1 MKHTLLAT
9 TALTA
14 LVAFTG
20 GASAEVTVSG
30 SARIGL
36 MTTEGAAATSTAAVA
51 GALDVFEVDT
61 GKYLT
66 TTYAVGAASTALYT
80 QGIGGNTAST
90 LNQGAALSAT
100 EIAATNVTNDLQAII
115 VDIQRDISQ
124 LDTATGSAAAVQL
137 AEDLALAQGL
147 LASAR
152 GAVASSTAAG
162 ADTTTGVNRVRVSF
176 AMSGETD
183 DGGISFGASMRA
195 DGAGNAA
202 TSGGNSHGSAH
213 ISGAFGKIKAGD
225 LGGADK
231 DAAGHIA
238 GVGLTG
244 LGTKEEITYQ
254 AGGHNLGYEFSTNGI
269 TFGYSQNTA
278 VQTGS
283 NSAMGLKWSG
293 DMGGTTVT
301 VGIGTSKVGTSTQ
314 NTVSAAV
321 SMGGLTVK
329 AISSTNDNGPV
340 VAAVAGRAQSGIAAT
355 AQYRAAVAEDTT
367 PDTDHTGM
375 SISYAMDAMSV
386 TAFTRTEATAGTA
399 DKDYSGFGFAYD
411 MGGVTLKAGVVDAE
425 DISYADFGVS
435 FSF

>member
-9 TALTA
+9 TAL
-14 LVAFTG
+14 VAFTG
-20 GASAEVTVSG
+20 GAYAGVTVSG

-36 MTTEGAAATSTAAVA
+36 MTTEGAAAKTTAATA
-51 GALDVFEVDT
+51 AALDVFEVDT

-66 TTYAVGAASTALYT
+66 TTYAVGIASTALYT

-90 LNQGAALSAT
+90 LNGGAALSAT

-115 VDIQRDISQ
+115 VDIKRTIAQM
-124 LDTATGSAAAVQL
+124 DTAVGSAADVQL
-137 AEDLALAQGL
+137 ATDLATAEAL

-152 GAVASSTAAG
+152 GTAASTVAAG

-183 DGGISFGASMRA
+183 SGMAFGASMRA
-195 DGAGNAA
+195 DGAGKAA
-202 TSGGNSHGSAH
+202 TSGGGAHGSAH

-231 DAAGHIA
+231 DAAGHIS

-244 LGTKEEITYQ
+244 LGTNEEITYQ

-293 DMGGTTVT
+293 DMGGTTLT
-301 VGIGTSKVGTSTQ
+301 VGVGTSKVGTSTQ

-340 VAAVAGRAQSGIAAT
+340 VAAVTGRAQTGATAAT
-355 AQYRAAVAEDTT
+355 SYRAAVDEDTT

-386 TAFTRTEATAGTA
+386 TAFTRTESTSGTA

>member
-1 MKHTLLAT
+1 
-9 TALTA
+9 

-20 GASAEVTVSG
+20 GAYAGVTVSG

-36 MTTEGAAATSTAAVA
+36 MTTEGAAAKTTAATA
-51 GALDVFEVDT
+51 AALDVFEVDT

-90 LNQGAALSAT
+90 LNGGAALSAT

-115 VDIQRDISQ
+115 VDIKRTIAQM
-124 LDTATGSAAAVQL
+124 DTAVGSAADVQL
-137 AEDLALAQGL
+137 ATDLATAEAL

-152 GAVASSTAAG
+152 GTAASTVAAG

-183 DGGISFGASMRA
+183 SGMAFGASMRA
-195 DGAGNAA
+195 DGAGKAA
-202 TSGGNSHGSAH
+202 TSGGGAHGSAH

-231 DAAGHIA
+231 DAAGHIS

-244 LGTKEEITYQ
+244 LGTNEEITYQ

-293 DMGGTTVT
+293 DMGGTTLT
-301 VGIGTSKVGTSTQ
+301 VGVGTSKVGTSTQ

-340 VAAVAGRAQSGIAAT
+340 IAAVTGRAQTGITTAT
-355 AQYRAAVAEDTT
+355 QYRAAVAEKTT

-386 TAFTRTEATAGTA
+386 TAFTRTESTTGKV

>member
-20 GASAEVTVSG
+20 GAFAGVTVSG

-36 MTTEGAAATSTAAVA
+36 MTTEGAAAKTTAAA
-51 GALDVFEVDT
+51 AAALDAFEAT
-61 GKYLT
+61 TATYLQD
-66 TTYAVGAASTALYT
+66 TYATGDMSAIIAT
-80 QGIGGNTAST
+80 
-90 LNQGAALSAT
+90 AALSAT
-100 EIAATNVTNDLQAII
+100 EIAATAIVAGLADVVAGIKKDRLDLVT
-115 VDIQRDISQ
+115 
-124 LDTATGSAAAVQL
+124 TAGSPAEIQL
-137 AEDLALAQGL
+137 ATDLATAEAL

-152 GAVASSTAAG
+152 GAEKSTVAAS

-176 AMSGETD
+176 AMTGDT
-183 DGGISFGASMRA
+183 DGGMAFGAGMRA
-195 DGAGNAA
+195 DGAGKAA
-202 TSGGNSHGSAH
+202 TSGGNAHGSAYV
-213 ISGAFGKIKAGD
+213 SGAFGKIKAGD

-238 GVGLTG
+238 GVGLSG
-244 LGTKEEITYQ
+244 LGTNEEIAYQ
-254 AGGHNLGYEFSTNGI
+254 AGGHNLGYEFSTNGL
-269 TFGYSQNTA
+269 TFGYSLNTA

-283 NSAMGLKWSG
+283 NSAMGIKYSG
-293 DMGGTTVT
+293 DLGGTTVT
-301 VGIGTSKVGTSTQ
+301 VGLGSSKVGTSTQ

-321 SMGGLTVK
+321 SMGGLTIK
-329 AISSTNDNGPV
+329 GISSTNDNGPV
-340 VAAVAGRAQSGIAAT
+340 IAEVTGRAQSGITAAL
-355 AQYRAAVAEDTT
+355 QYRAAVAEKTT

-386 TAFTRTEATAGTA
+386 TAFTRKEATSGSV

>member
-9 TALTA
+9 TAL
-14 LVAFTG
+14 VAFTG
-20 GASAEVTVSG
+20 GAFAGVTVTG

-36 MTTEGAAATSTAAVA
+36 KTTEGAAAKTTAATA
-51 GALDVFEVDT
+51 AALDVFEVDT

-66 TTYAVGAASTALYT
+66 TTYAVGIASTALYT

-90 LNQGAALSAT
+90 LNGGAALSAA

-115 VDIQRDISQ
+115 VDIQRGIDQ
-124 LDTATGSAAAVQL
+124 LDTSVGSPAAIQL
-137 AEDLALAQGL
+137 ATDLATAQAL

-152 GAVASSTAAG
+152 GTAASTVAAG
-162 ADTTTGVNRVRVSF
+162 TDTTTGVNRVRVSF
-176 AMSGETD
+176 AMTGDT
-183 DGGISFGASMRA
+183 DGGMDFGASMRA
-195 DGAGNAA
+195 DGASKAA
-202 TSGGNSHGSAH
+202 TSGGNAHGSAYV
-213 ISGAFGKIKAGD
+213 SGSFGKIKAGD

-238 GVGLTG
+238 GVGLSG

-254 AGGHNLGYEFSTNGI
+254 AGGHNLGYEYSTNGLTI
-269 TFGYSQNTA
+269 GYSLNTA

-283 NSAMGLKWSG
+283 NSAMGLQYTG
-293 DMGGTTVT
+293 DLGGTKVT
-301 VGIGTSKVGTSTQ
+301 VGVGSSKVGTSTQ

-321 SMGGLTVK
+321 SMGGLTIK
-329 AISSTNDNGPV
+329 GISSTNDNGPV
-340 VAAVAGRAQSGIAAT
+340 VAAVAGRAQTGITAAL
-355 AQYRAAVAEDTT
+355 QYRAAVAEKTT

-386 TAFTRTEATAGTA
+386 TAFTRTESTSGSV

>member
-9 TALTA
+9 TAL
-14 LVAFTG
+14 VAFTG
-20 GASAEVTVSG
+20 GAYAGVTVSG

-36 MTTEGAAATSTAAVA
+36 MTTEGAAAKTTAATA
-51 GALDVFEVDT
+51 AALDVFEVDT

-66 TTYAVGAASTALYT
+66 TTYAVGIASTALYT

-90 LNQGAALSAT
+90 LNGGAALSAT

-115 VDIQRDISQ
+115 VDIKRTIAQM
-124 LDTATGSAAAVQL
+124 DTAVGSAADVQL
-137 AEDLALAQGL
+137 ATDLATAEAL

-152 GAVASSTAAG
+152 GTAASTVAAG

-183 DGGISFGASMRA
+183 SGMAFGASMRA
-195 DGAGNAA
+195 DGAGKAA
-202 TSGGNSHGSAH
+202 TSGGGAHGSAH

-231 DAAGHIA
+231 DAAGHIS

-244 LGTKEEITYQ
+244 LGTNEEITYQ

-293 DMGGTTVT
+293 DMGGTTLT
-301 VGIGTSKVGTSTQ
+301 VGVGTSKVGTSTQ

-340 VAAVAGRAQSGIAAT
+340 VAAVTGRAQTGATAAT
-355 AQYRAAVAEDTT
+355 SYRAAVAEDTT

-386 TAFTRTEATAGTA
+386 TAFTRTESTSGTA

>member
-1 MKHTLLAT
+1 MKHILLAS
-9 TALTA
+9 TA
-14 LVAFTG
+14 LVALTG
-20 GASAEVTVSG
+20 AAAAGVTVSG

-36 MTTEGAAATSTAAVA
+36 KTTEGSAAKTTAAVA
-51 GALDVFEVDT
+51 AALTQVQT
-61 GKYLT
+61 QSLQYLED
-66 TTYAVGAASTALYT
+66 TYAATSNTALAT
-80 QGIGGNTAST
+80 S
-90 LNQGAALSAT
+90 AALTAAQITATVTADVSAMIALIKTKILTNADPVGSAT
-100 EIAATNVTNDLQAII
+100 ALAYAADLA
-115 VDIQRDISQ
+115 
-124 LDTATGSAAAVQL
+124 TAEGFLNASRGSAV
-137 AEDLALAQGL
+137 
-147 LASAR
+147 
-152 GAVASSTAAG
+152 STVAAG

-176 AMSGETD
+176 AMTGDTESGIE
-183 DGGISFGASMRA
+183 FGASMRA
-195 DGAGNAA
+195 DGASKAA
-202 TSGGNSHGSAH
+202 TSGGNAHGSAH

-244 LGTKEEITYQ
+244 LGTKQEITYQ
-254 AGGHNLGYEFSTNGI
+254 AGGHNLGYEFSTNGL

-278 VQTGS
+278 VQTGG

-293 DMGGTTVT
+293 DLGGTAVT
-301 VGIGTSKVGTSTQ
+301 FGIGTSKVGTSTQ
-314 NTVSAAV
+314 NSVSAAV

-340 VAAVAGRAQSGIAAT
+340 VAAVTARAQSGIT
-355 AQYRAAVAEDTT
+355 SSTSYRAAVAEKTT
-367 PDTDHTGM
+367 PDTDHTGV

-386 TAFTRTEATAGTA
+386 TAFTRTESTSGSV

-425 DISYADFGVS
+425 DINYADFGVS

>member
-9 TALTA
+9 TAL
-14 LVAFTG
+14 VAFTG
-20 GASAEVTVSG
+20 GAYAGVTVSG

-36 MTTEGAAATSTAAVA
+36 MTTEGAAAKTTAATA
-51 GALDVFEVDT
+51 AALDVFEVDT

-66 TTYAVGAASTALYT
+66 TTYAIGAASTANMT
-80 QGIGGNTAST
+80 PANTAST
-90 LNQGAALSAT
+90 LNGGAALSAT

-115 VDIQRDISQ
+115 VDIKRTIAQM
-124 LDTATGSAAAVQL
+124 DTAVGSAADVQL
-137 AEDLALAQGL
+137 ATDLATAEAL

-152 GAVASSTAAG
+152 GTAASTVAAG

-183 DGGISFGASMRA
+183 SGMAFGASMRA
-195 DGAGNAA
+195 DGAGKAA
-202 TSGGNSHGSAH
+202 TSGGGAHGSAH

-231 DAAGHIA
+231 DAAGHIS

-244 LGTKEEITYQ
+244 LGTNEEITYQ

-293 DMGGTTVT
+293 DMGGTTLT
-301 VGIGTSKVGTSTQ
+301 VGVGTSKVGTSTQ

-340 VAAVAGRAQSGIAAT
+340 VAAVTGRAQTGATAAT
-355 AQYRAAVAEDTT
+355 SYRAAVDEDTT

-386 TAFTRTEATAGTA
+386 TAFTRTESTSGTA

>member
-9 TALTA
+9 TAL
-14 LVAFTG
+14 VAFTG
-20 GASAEVTVSG
+20 GAYAGVTVSG

-152 GAVASSTAAG
+152 GAAASSTAAG
-162 ADTTTGVNRVRVSF
+162 SDTTTGVNRVRVSF

-183 DGGISFGASMRA
+183 SGMAFGASMRA
-195 DGAGNAA
+195 DGAGKAA
-202 TSGGNSHGSAH
+202 TSGGNAHGSAH

-231 DAAGHIA
+231 DAAGHVS
-238 GVGLTG
+238 GVGLSG
-244 LGTKEEITYQ
+244 LGTNEEITYQ

-293 DMGGTTVT
+293 DLGGTTVT
-301 VGIGTSKVGTSTQ
+301 LGIGTSKVGTSTQ

-329 AISSTNDNGPV
+329 ALSSTNDNGPV
-340 VAAVAGRAQSGIAAT
+340 VAAVTGRAKTGITAAT
-355 AQYRAAVAEDTT
+355 SYRAAVAEDAT
-367 PDTDHTGM
+367 PDTDHTAM

>member
-9 TALTA
+9 TALVA
-14 LVAFTG
+14 LTG
-20 GASAEVTVSG
+20 AGSAIAGVTISG

-36 MTTEGAAATSTAAVA
+36 MTTEGAAATSTDAVTPNLTA
-51 GALDVFEVDT
+51 NQAVTLSYLDGVYGGT
-61 GKYLT
+61 LSSI
-66 TTYAVGAASTALYT
+66 STA
-80 QGIGGNTAST
+80 A
-90 LNQGAALSAT
+90 
-100 EIAATNVTNDLQAII
+100 E
-115 VDIQRDISQ
+115 
-124 LDTATGSAAAVQL
+124 SAAAIDASAMATIAGMLTDAQSKQAALMSATPTAEAQL
-137 AEDLALAQGL
+137 ATDIATLTSLKALAAG
-147 LASAR
+147 SN
-152 GAVASSTAAG
+152 ASSTAAG

-183 DGGISFGASMRA
+183 SGISFGASMRA

-202 TSGGNSHGSAH
+202 TSGGGAHGSQY

-231 DAAGHIA
+231 DAAGHIS

-244 LGTKEEITYQ
+244 LGTNEEFTYQ
-254 AGGHNLGYEFSTNGI
+254 AGGHNLGYEFSTNGL

-293 DMGGTTVT
+293 DLGGTAVT
-301 VGIGTSKVGTSTQ
+301 IGLGTSKVGTSTQ
-314 NTVSAAV
+314 NTMSAAV
-321 SMGGLTVK
+321 SMGGLTIK
-329 AISSTNDNGPV
+329 AISSTNDNGPDTPLV
-340 VAAVAGRAQSGIAAT
+340 TAVAQTSSAAYVAAAAAVAA
-355 AQYRAAVAEDTT
+355 

-386 TAFTRTEATAGTA
+386 TAFTRTESTTGSA

-411 MGGVTLKAGVVDAE
+411 MGGVSLKAGVVDA
-425 DISYADFGVS
+425 DNTSLADFGVS

>member
-9 TALTA
+9 TAL
-14 LVAFTG
+14 VAFTG
-20 GASAEVTVSG
+20 GAYAGVTVSG

-36 MTTEGAAATSTAAVA
+36 MTTEGAAAKTTAATA
-51 GALDVFEVDT
+51 AALDVFEVDT

-66 TTYAVGAASTALYT
+66 TTYAVGIASTALYT

-90 LNQGAALSAT
+90 LNGGAALSAT

-115 VDIQRDISQ
+115 VDIKRTIAQM
-124 LDTATGSAAAVQL
+124 DTAVGSAADVQL
-137 AEDLALAQGL
+137 ATDLATAEAL

-152 GAVASSTAAG
+152 GTAASTVAAG

-183 DGGISFGASMRA
+183 SGMAFGASMRA
-195 DGAGNAA
+195 DGAGKAA
-202 TSGGNSHGSAH
+202 TSGGGAHGSAH

-244 LGTKEEITYQ
+244 LGTNEEFTYQ

-301 VGIGTSKVGTSTQ
+301 VGVGTSKVGTSTQ

-340 VAAVAGRAQSGIAAT
+340 VAAVTGRAKSGITAAT
-355 AQYRAAVAEDTT
+355 SYRAAADEDTT

-386 TAFTRTEATAGTA
+386 TAFTRTESTSGTA

-425 DISYADFGVS
+425 DISIADFGVS
-435 FSF
+435 FSL

>member
-36 MTTEGAAATSTAAVA
+36 MTTEGAAAKTTAAVA
-51 GALDVFEVDT
+51 AALDTFERT
-61 GKYLT
+61 TAAYLQGA
-66 TTYAVGAASTALYT
+66 YATST
-80 QGIGGNTAST
+80 QST
-90 LNQGAALSAT
+90 LAGTAAVSAT
-100 EIAATNVTNDLQAII
+100 EIAATAMVAELADIVAGIKADRLALVT
-115 VDIQRDISQ
+115 
-124 LDTATGSAAAVQL
+124 TAGSAAEIQL
-137 AEDLALAQGL
+137 ATDLATAEALL
-147 LASAR
+147 LAAR
-152 GAVASSTAAG
+152 GAEASTVAAG

-231 DAAGHIA
+231 DAAGHVS
-238 GVGLTG
+238 GVGLSG
-244 LGTKEEITYQ
+244 LGTNEEITYQ

-293 DMGGTTVT
+293 DLGGTTVT

-355 AQYRAAVAEDTT
+355 TQYRAAVAEDAT

-386 TAFTRTEATAGTA
+386 TAFTRTEATAGKA

>member
-20 GASAEVTVSG
+20 GASAEVKVTG

-36 MTTEGAAATSTAAVA
+36 MTTEGAAAKDTAAVA
-51 GALDVFEVDT
+51 AALDTFER
-61 GKYLT
+61 G
-66 TTYAVGAASTALYT
+66 
-80 QGIGGNTAST
+80 TASYLQDT
-90 LNQGAALSAT
+90 YKTNAAYSILA
-100 EIAATNVTNDLQAII
+100 
-115 VDIQRDISQ
+115 
-124 LDTATGSAAAVQL
+124 GSAAVSAAVIADTAMVAQL
-137 AEDLALAQGL
+137 QDIVAGIKADHLALATTVGSPADIQLATDLATAEAL

-152 GAVASSTAAG
+152 GTAASTAAAG

-183 DGGISFGASMRA
+183 SGMAFGASMRA
-195 DGAGNAA
+195 DGAGKAA

-231 DAAGHIA
+231 DAAGHIS

-293 DMGGTTVT
+293 DMGGSTVT

-340 VAAVAGRAQSGIAAT
+340 VAEVTGRAQTGITAAT
-355 AQYRAAVAEDTT
+355 SYRAAVAEKTT

-386 TAFTRTEATAGTA
+386 TAFTRTEATAGKA

>member
-36 MTTEGAAATSTAAVA
+36 MTTEGAAAKTTAAVDA
-51 GALDVFEVDT
+51 ALDTFERT
-61 GKYLT
+61 TAAYLQGA
-66 TTYAVGAASTALYT
+66 YATAA
-80 QGIGGNTAST
+80 QST
-90 LNQGAALSAT
+90 LAGTAAVSAT
-100 EIAATNVTNDLQAII
+100 EIAATAMGAELADIVAGIKADRLALVT
-115 VDIQRDISQ
+115 
-124 LDTATGSAAAVQL
+124 TAGSAAEIQL
-137 AEDLALAQGL
+137 ATDLATAEALL
-147 LASAR
+147 LAAR
-152 GAVASSTAAG
+152 GAEASTVAAG

-176 AMSGETD
+176 AMSGESD
-183 DGGISFGASMRA
+183 NGMAFGASMRA
-195 DGAGNAA
+195 DGAGKAA
-202 TSGGNSHGSAH
+202 TSGGNAHGSAH
-213 ISGAFGKIKAGD
+213 FSGAFGKISAGD

-231 DAAGHIA
+231 DAAGHIS
-238 GVGLTG
+238 GVGLSG
-244 LGTKEEITYQ
+244 LGTNEEITYQ

-293 DMGGTTVT
+293 DLGGTTVT

-355 AQYRAAVAEDTT
+355 TQYRAAVAEDTT

>member
-9 TALTA
+9 TAL
-14 LVAFTG
+14 VAFTG
-20 GASAEVTVSG
+20 GAYAGVTVSG

-36 MTTEGAAATSTAAVA
+36 MTTEGAAAKTTAAVA
-51 GALDVFEVDT
+51 AALDVFQVDT

-66 TTYAVGAASTALYT
+66 TTYATGAVTTAAAAAGTGL
-80 QGIGGNTAST
+80 IANTAST
-90 LNQGAALSAT
+90 LNGGAALAAT
-100 EIAATNVTNDLQAII
+100 AIAATAVTNDLQAII
-115 VDIQRDISQ
+115 VDIQKDIAE
-124 LDTATGSAAAVQL
+124 LDTAIGSPAHLQM

-147 LASAR
+147 LAAAR
-152 GAVASSTAAG
+152 GTAASTVAAG

-183 DGGISFGASMRA
+183 SGMAFGASMRA
-195 DGAGNAA
+195 DGAGKAA
-202 TSGGNSHGSAH
+202 TSGGGAHGSAH

-244 LGTKEEITYQ
+244 LGTNEEFTYQ

-329 AISSTNDNGPV
+329 AVSSTNDNGPV
-340 VAAVAGRAQSGIAAT
+340 VAAVAGRAKSGITT
-355 AQYRAAVAEDTT
+355 ALSYRAAADEDTT

>member
-1 MKHTLLAT
+1 MKHTLLAS
-9 TALTA
+9 TA
-14 LVAFTG
+14 LVALTG
-20 GASAEVTVSG
+20 AASAGVTVSG
-30 SARIGL
+30 SARIGM
-36 MTTEGAAATSTAAVA
+36 MTTEGTAAKTTAATVGALSQVQTQSLKYLEDTYDGAADNTAVATTAALTA
-51 GALDVFEVDT
+51 GQITATVTADLLSMVTAIEAKIRHNGD
-61 GKYLT
+61 
-66 TTYAVGAASTALYT
+66 AVGS
-80 QGIGGNTAST
+80 
-90 LNQGAALSAT
+90 
-100 EIAATNVTNDLQAII
+100 
-115 VDIQRDISQ
+115 
-124 LDTATGSAAAVQL
+124 DTANSYAA
-137 AEDLALAQGL
+137 DLVTAQSL

-152 GAVASSTAAG
+152 GTAASTAAAT

-176 AMSGETD
+176 AMSGSTD
-183 DGGISFGASMRA
+183 DGGIDFGASMRA
-195 DGAGNAA
+195 DGAGKAA
-202 TSGGNSHGSAH
+202 TSGGNAHGSAH

-231 DAAGHIA
+231 DAAGHIS
-238 GVGLTG
+238 GVGLSG
-244 LGTKEEITYQ
+244 LGTNEEITYQ
-254 AGGHNLGYEFSTNGI
+254 ARFHNLGYEFSTNGL

-293 DMGGTTVT
+293 DLGGTAVT

-386 TAFTRTEATAGTA
+386 TAFTRTEATAGKA

-411 MGGVTLKAGVVDAE
+411 MGGVTLKAGVVDAN

>member
-1 MKHTLLAT
+1 
-9 TALTA
+9 

-20 GASAEVTVSG
+20 GAYAGVTVSG

-36 MTTEGAAATSTAAVA
+36 MTTEGAAAKTTAATA
-51 GALDVFEVDT
+51 AALDVFEVDT

-66 TTYAVGAASTALYT
+66 TTYAVGIASTALYT

-90 LNQGAALSAT
+90 LNGGAALSAT

-115 VDIQRDISQ
+115 VDIKRTIAQM
-124 LDTATGSAAAVQL
+124 DTAVGSAADVQL
-137 AEDLALAQGL
+137 ATDLATAEAL

-152 GAVASSTAAG
+152 GTAASTVAAG

-183 DGGISFGASMRA
+183 SGMAFGASMRA
-195 DGAGNAA
+195 DGAGKAA
-202 TSGGNSHGSAH
+202 TSGGGAHGSAH

-231 DAAGHIA
+231 DAAGHIS

-244 LGTKEEITYQ
+244 LGTNEEITYQ

-293 DMGGTTVT
+293 DMGGTTLT
-301 VGIGTSKVGTSTQ
+301 VGVGTSKVGTSTQ

-340 VAAVAGRAQSGIAAT
+340 VAAVTGRAQTGATAAT
-355 AQYRAAVAEDTT
+355 SYRAAVDEDTT

-386 TAFTRTEATAGTA
+386 TAFTRTESTSGTA

>member
-9 TALTA
+9 TAL
-14 LVAFTG
+14 VAFTG
-20 GASAEVTVSG
+20 GAYAGVTVSG

-51 GALDVFEVDT
+51 GALDIFEVDT
-61 GKYLT
+61 GKYLQ
-66 TTYAVGAASTALYT
+66 TTYNNGAASTALMT
-80 QGIGGNTAST
+80 PANTAST
-90 LNQGAALSAT
+90 LGGGAALSAA

-183 DGGISFGASMRA
+183 SGMAFGASMRA
-195 DGAGNAA
+195 DGAGKAA
-202 TSGGNSHGSAH
+202 TSGGNAHGSAH

-231 DAAGHIA
+231 DAAGHVS
-238 GVGLTG
+238 GVGLSG
-244 LGTKEEITYQ
+244 LGTNEEITYQ

-293 DMGGTTVT
+293 DLGGTTVT

-329 AISSTNDNGPV
+329 ALSSTNDNGPV
-340 VAAVAGRAQSGIAAT
+340 VAAVTGRAKTGITAAT
-355 AQYRAAVAEDTT
+355 SYRAAVAEDAT
-367 PDTDHTGM
+367 PDTDHTAM